1 VGNDLIIRGIK
12 RTKRIL
18 LVSLVYSFRP
28 PPTSLPDAA
37 RELGVNGSAVV
48 AVVAVGLATL
58 ANYLGWLGWDRTKDR
73 GPDGYLT
80 GPYQPWQIVGL
91 VLVLAVIA
99 AMAGWRRRP
108 WVAIIVTTGVMWLC
122 VLASGAVDPN
132 ADGLFIIGAFMAAVS
147 TFTGVGVV
155 ALAADEVA
163 SSKSPRGATASWHRR
178 PWVWI
183 VMTVMVMLTLLAWL

>member
-12 RTKRIL
+12 RMKRVL
-18 LVSLVYSFRP
+18 LVSLVYPFRP
-28 PPTSLPDAA
+28 PPTSLADAV
-37 RELGVNGSAVV
+37 RELGVEVSTVV

-58 ANYLGWLGWDRTKDR
+58 TNYLGWLVWARTKDR
-73 GPDGYLT
+73 GPDGHVT

-108 WVAIIVTTGVMWLC
+108 WEAIIVTTGVMWLC

-132 ADGLFIIGAFMAAVS
+132 ADGLFIIGAFMVAFR
-147 TFTGVGVV
+147 TFSGVGVV
-155 ALAADEVA
+155 ALVADEIA
-163 SSKSPRGATASWHRR
+163 SSKSPGGATAGWHRR
-178 PWVWI
+178 PRVWI
-183 VMTVMVMLTLLAWL
+183 VMTVMTLLVWL